1 MPVVVTDR
9 IALADEDIE
18 FSAIR
23 ASGPGG
29 QHVNKTESA
38 LRLRFDALGSRALD
52 AETKTRLRTLA
63 GRRMT
68 AAGEIV
74 LVAQRFR
81 SREANRQDA
90 LARLIELIAEA
101 ARPVLTRRTTK
112 PPRSAA
118 RALRRAKT
126 HRREVK
132 RLRARVRADQ
142 D

>member
-1 MPVVVTDR
+1 MPIVVTQR
-9 IALADEDIE
+9 ISIPEDDVE

-38 LRLRFDALGSRALD
+38 LRLRFDALGSGALD
-52 AETKTRLRTLA
+52 AETKARLRAIA

-74 LVAQRFR
+74 FVAQRFR

-101 ARPVLTRRTTK
+101 ARPVAQRRATK

-126 HRREVK
+126 RRGDIK
-132 RLRARVRADQ
+132 RLRARMKSDQ